1 MAFMKK
7 GACAALV
14 LVLAM
19 LASGCTHRSVTA
31 PTFAYD
37 AKKVAPSSD
46 MVVHL
51 KDGGKLSGTYQA
63 FDPGRFRLAGGA
75 KDAAGNEVR
84 EVSPL
89 RGVRIL
95 KADGQQTDAID
106 FRDILDGHPLPP
118 EGSAVK
124 IRRSEEE
131 YLGSIEGLDPPAI
144 TLGQVDAEGAVR
156 SRTIPLAAVDA
167 VEYHTTLGESLKP
180 VALKAGIVLAIPV
193 VAAMAAVWTP
203 VYVVFVL
210 PYYVLAGIQR
220 I

>member
-7 GACAALV
+7 GPFAALV

-19 LASGCTHRSVTA
+19 LAGGCTHRSVTA

-37 AKKVAPSSD
+37 AGKVAPSSD

-84 EVSPL
+84 EFSPL
-89 RGVRIL
+89 QGWQIL
-95 KADGQQTDAID
+95 KADAQQKDAID

-124 IRRSEEE
+124 IFRYGEK
-131 YLGSIEGLDPPAI
+131 YPGSLEGLDPPAI

-156 SRTIPLAAVDA
+156 SRTIPLTAVGT

-180 VALKAGIVLAIPV
+180 AASLVLALPV
-193 VAAMAAVWTP
+193 SAATLAVGTP